1 MNKQATAKLKNL
13 RIAPRKVRLVA
24 DLVRG
29 MHVNAAI
36 AQLQVTSLRSS
47 EPLEKLIKSAIA
59 NAKEQS
65 MNAEQLV
72 VKTIFVD
79 KGMMLKRFRPRARGS
94 ASEIQ
99 KKFSHVTLILE
110 ESPDVKAP
118 EYIIREKAKKV
129 KPAKEEKSK
138 TKDSKAKTPDK
149 DLKDLDEAKTKKAA
163 SQKTGFLK
171 KTFQRKAI

>member
-1 MNKQATAKLKNL
+1 MMNKQATAKLKNL

-24 DLVRG
+24 DVVRG

-65 MNAEQLV
+65 MNTENLV

-110 ESPDVKAP
+110 ESPDVKTP
-118 EYIIREKAKKV
+118 EYMIREKAKKV
-129 KPAKEEKSK
+129 KPAKGKGEKSK
-138 TKDSKAKTPDK
+138 TKDSKVKTPDK
-149 DLKDLDEAKTKKAA
+149 DLDEAQTKKAA
-163 SQKTGFLK
+163 PQKPGFFK
-171 KTFQRKAI
+171 KTFKRKTI